1 MSDRERSRSRSRSP
15 DRRSPSD
22 PDRYDAQANSNGYA
36 DAGESGEVKLYIGN
50 IDYGT
55 TGNALRAYFEKY
67 GRVTDAF
74 VPTERGTNRPRGF
87 GFVTFANRDDAM
99 TALEKLDGT
108 ELDGRTIRISE
119 SKPREKSNGPF
130 NPSGSSEVK
139 LFVGNLSFDT
149 KTEAIKAL
157 FETVGQVNDCYMPS
171 DRGSGR
177 PRGFAFVTMPASQA
191 EEAMR
196 KLTGE
201 ELDGRAIRIEEAGGK
216 KAPKDD
222 YRGGGGYGGGYGG
235 ERFGGGGGGDRYGDR
250 GYDRGYDRGGGR
262 GHRDYDRGGR
272 DDRDRR
278 RDYDRRGREYDKD
291 YDRRKD
297 YDRGYGERRKDY
309 DRDDRYDRERSDR
322 Y

>member
-1 MSDRERSRSRSRSP
+1 MSDRERSRSRSRSQ
-15 DRRSPSD
+15 DRHPHEGVDPQGGDANGQSD
-22 PDRYDAQANSNGYA
+22 S
-36 DAGESGEVKLYIGN
+36 EVKLYIGN

-55 TGNALRAYFEKY
+55 TGDALRDYFEKY
-67 GRVTDAF
+67 GKVTDAF

-87 GFVTFANRDDAM
+87 GFVTFANREDAM
-99 TALEKLDGT
+99 TAMEKLDGT

-119 SKPREKSNGPF
+119 SKPREKSNGAF
-130 NPSGSSEVK
+130 NASGSAEVK

-157 FETVGQVNDCYMPS
+157 FESVGQVNDCYMPS

-177 PRGFAFVTMPASQA
+177 PRGFAFVTMPAADA
-191 EEAMR
+191 EEAVR

-201 ELDGRAIRIEEAGGK
+201 DLDGRAIRIEEAGGK

-222 YRGGGGYGGGYGG
+222 YRGSSGYGGSFG
-235 ERFGGGGGGDRYGDR
+235 GGGGGGDRYGDR
-250 GYDRGYDRGGGR
+250 GPDRGYDRGGR
-262 GHRDYDRGGR
+262 GQRDYDRGGR

-278 RDYDRRGREYDKD
+278 RDYDKDYDRRGKDYDKD
-291 YDRRKD
+291 YARRKD

-309 DRDDRYDRERSDR
+309 DREDRYARDRSDR
-322 Y
+322 YKD